1 MYTLTISTDRTSR
14 SWRLLLPLLLLPG
27 ILTADLQAQSVD
39 SFMSLA
45 LEGHPEVASV
55 ALQVESIRARS
66 RGMEAWDPPRVG
78 VRISMLPP
86 GNPNPFAAGET
97 MLMAEQD
104 IPLFGMRRRMAAA
117 ELAMIPVEEVRIALL
132 ERQLRREIV
141 RDYFTIWRIDRT
153 VELNRENR
161 ELLEKIYEEGR
172 ARFTLSDRNSAALY
186 DLASDIERLDAE
198 RERLLSERREHVATI
213 NILTGRPLDLP
224 VSPIMPTTAEALPD
238 FETLRQGLEA
248 HPALL
253 QMERMAEASE
263 TMAEARDAELEPMLM
278 LSAGLSVMPDGH
290 PVRTRNLAMMVGEI
304 MGEEEG
310 GGHGT
315 ILGLSVGGMIS
326 IPTAPWSRG
335 SADAAEEADRLDALA
350 LRANRRTM
358 LREMTAELRE
368 MIGMVERTAI
378 MERFYRE
385 KQIPL
390 LEKEIEVLRI
400 EFIAGRALLSE
411 VIDAYRM
418 LLMVREEIIMQ
429 QSERAEGIEGVEIM
443 TGIEVN

>member
-1 MYTLTISTDRTSR
+1 MKILTTYTSRTSR
-14 SWRLLLPLLLLPG
+14 RSLLLLPV
-27 ILTADLQAQSVD
+27 LFCAVTADLSSQSID
-39 SFMSLA
+39 SLLALA

-55 ALQVESIRARS
+55 AYRIESIRERS

-78 VRISMLPP
+78 ARISMLPP
-86 GNPNPFAAGET
+86 SEPNPFTAGET

-117 ELAMIPVEEVRIALL
+117 ELAMIPVEEVRLDLL
-132 ERQLRREIV
+132 ERELRREIA
-141 RDYFTIWRIDRT
+141 RDYFALWRIDRIL
-153 VELNRENR
+153 ELNRENR

-186 DLASDIERLDAE
+186 DLAADIERLDAE
-198 RERLLSERREHVATI
+198 QERLLSERRERVVSI
-213 NILTGRPLDLP
+213 NILAGRPLDLP
-224 VSPIMPTTAEALPD
+224 VEPVMPTLPEELPD
-238 FETLRQGLEA
+238 FETLRQGLDA

-253 QMERMAEASE
+253 QMERMAEARE
-263 TMAEARDAELEPMLM
+263 TMAEARDAGLEPMLM
-278 LSAGLSVMPDGH
+278 LSAGLSIMPDGH
-290 PVRTRNLAMMVGEI
+290 PVRTKNLAMMVGEI
-304 MGEEEG
+304 MGEEEEG

-326 IPTAPWSRG
+326 IPTAPWSRN
-335 SADAAEEADRLDALA
+335 SVDAVEEADRLEALA
-350 LRANRRTM
+350 LRADRGTM
-358 LREMTAELRE
+358 LRAMTEELRE
-368 MIGMVERTAI
+368 MVGMIERTGI
-378 MERFYRE
+378 MERFHRE

-429 QSERAEGIEGVEIM
+429 QSERAEGMEGVEIM
-443 TGIEVN
+443 TGKEMN